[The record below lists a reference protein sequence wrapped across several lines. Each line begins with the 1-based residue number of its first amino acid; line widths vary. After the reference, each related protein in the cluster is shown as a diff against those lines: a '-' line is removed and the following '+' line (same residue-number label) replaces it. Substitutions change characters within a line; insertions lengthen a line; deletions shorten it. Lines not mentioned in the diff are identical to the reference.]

1 MIRAERPITVLHMKF
16 TTHTGGVQV
25 IYHRRKVMSYK
36 LEKPYTETEYADF
49 VVLHSHTN
57 GRLIE
62 ETDRKKICNKY
73 S

>member
-1 MIRAERPITVLHMKF
+1 
-16 TTHTGGVQV
+16 
-25 IYHRRKVMSYK
+25 MSYK

-57 GRLIE
+57 GKLIE

>member
-1 MIRAERPITVLHMKF
+1 
-16 TTHTGGVQV
+16 
-25 IYHRRKVMSYK
+25 MSYK

-62 ETDRKKICNKY
+62 ETDRKKSAINILNSY
-73 S
+73 N